1 MAKIYALYKGDEY
14 ITDGTL
20 RELSKKTGK
29 KEATLKFMTTP
40 SYEGRIGEKALR
52 LVCLGEEYYKKCV
65 VCGKEFRVTALQK
78 SRLYC
83 SDTCKRKVKRERD
96 RRAAAAKRKRK
107 PTFASLPESERTRE
121 CPACGKMFVAEKSNQ
136 RYCSKRCSSN
146 GGGYR
151 GTMLDLPP
159 KKRRYESHI
168 EEINAQARAQHK
180 SYGQLQAEKLLAR
193 LHAEMN
199 GVRA

>member
-40 SYEGRIGEKALR
+40 SYEGRIGDKALR

-83 SDTCKRKVKRERD
+83 SDTCKRKVQRERD
-96 RRAAAAKRKRK
+96 RRSAAAKRERK
-107 PTFASLPESERTRE
+107 PTFAGLPEGERTRE

-136 RYCSKRCSSN
+136 RYCSNECSRN

-159 KKRRYESHI
+159 QKRRYESHI
-168 EEINAQARAQHK
+168 EEINAQARAQGK

-193 LHAEMN
+193 LHAEMS

>member
-1 MAKIYALYKGDEY
+1 MTKIYALYKGDEY

-20 RELSKKTGK
+20 RELSRKTGK

-52 LVCLGEEYYKKCV
+52 LVCLGEESYKKCV
-65 VCGKEFRVTALQK
+65 VCGKEFRVTALKK

-83 SDTCKRKVKRERD
+83 SDTCKRKVERERD
-96 RRAAAAKRKRK
+96 RRAAAAKRGRK
-107 PTFASLPESERTRE
+107 PTFASLPESERMRE

-136 RYCSKRCSSN
+136 RYCSKKCSSN

-151 GTMLDLPP
+151 GTMLKLPP
-159 KKRRYESHI
+159 QKRRYESHI
-168 EEINAQARAQHK
+168 EEINAQARAQGK

>member
-40 SYEGRIGEKALR
+40 SYEGRIGDKALR

-78 SRLYC
+78 SRRYC

-96 RRAAAAKRKRK
+96 RRAAAAKRK
-107 PTFASLPESERTRE
+107 PTFANLPECERTRE

-136 RYCSKRCSSN
+136 RYCSKKCSSN

-168 EEINAQARAQHK
+168 EEINAQARAQGK

-193 LHAEMN
+193 LHAEMS
-199 GVRA
+199 GARV

>member
-40 SYEGRIGEKALR
+40 AYEGRIGEKALR

-96 RRAAAAKRKRK
+96 RRAAAAKGEGSRHLLVCQKV
-107 PTFASLPESERTRE
+107 SGRE
-121 CPACGKMFVAEKSNQ
+121 NVRLAGKCLSQKSRISGIARRSVAAMAAGTEV
-136 RYCSKRCSSN
+136 RC
-146 GGGYR
+146 
-151 GTMLDLPP
+151 
-159 KKRRYESHI
+159 
-168 EEINAQARAQHK
+168 
-180 SYGQLQAEKLLAR
+180 
-193 LHAEMN
+193 
-199 GVRA
+199 

>member
-14 ITDGTL
+14 IADGTL
-20 RELSKKTGK
+20 EEIAEKTGK
-29 KEATLKFMTTP
+29 KLASLEWMLTP
-40 SYEGRIGEKALR
+40 SAKKRASAGSSVLVCIGEEIY
-52 LVCLGEEYYKKCV
+52 VKKCV
-65 VCGKEFRVTALQK
+65 VCGKPFQAK
-78 SRLYC
+78 SHPNKKYC
-83 SDTCKRKVKRERD
+83 SEECQKIGAKVLWMKRMHEQKK
-96 RRAAAAKRKRK
+96 
-107 PTFASLPESERTRE
+107 FSHLPESERKRK
-121 CPACGKMFVAEKSNQ
+121 CVSCGKTFVANRSDQ

>member
-14 ITDGTL
+14 IADGTL
-20 RELSKKTGK
+20 EEIAEKTGK
-29 KEATLKFMTTP
+29 KPASLKWMLTP
-40 SYEGRIGEKALR
+40 AAKKRAGAGSSVLVCIGEEIY
-52 LVCLGEEYYKKCV
+52 VKKCV
-65 VCGKEFRVTALQK
+65 ICGKEFRAKLPPNK
-78 SRLYC
+78 KYC
-83 SDTCKRKVKRERD
+83 SVSCRQKAQKLKDKKM
-96 RRAAAAKRKRK
+96 AF
-107 PTFASLPESERTRE
+107 PNLPESERERK
-121 CPACGKMFVAEKSNQ
+121 CASCGKVFVANRSDQ
-136 RYCSKRCSSN
+136 RYCSKKCSSN

-159 KKRRYESHI
+159 QKRRYESHI
-168 EEINAQARAQHK
+168 EEINARARAQHK